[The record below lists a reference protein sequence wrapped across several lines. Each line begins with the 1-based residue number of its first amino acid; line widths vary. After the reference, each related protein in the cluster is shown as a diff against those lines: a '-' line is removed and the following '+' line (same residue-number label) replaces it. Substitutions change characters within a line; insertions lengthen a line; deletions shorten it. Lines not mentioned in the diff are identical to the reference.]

1 MIYNKQIEN
10 EETSIGRYSEG
21 KYLDEII
28 KEGNVHVVS
37 GAALRHKQ
45 NRDTAFGLYKST
57 LNEADLATDSKTK
70 EELLEKANKYKS
82 DWQYSSG
89 IFDNLNQSLGQLIVA
104 PLQDALS
111 KLRAPDMQNVN
122 SLASQGVMINRAD
135 DASRTESLLDYQ
147 REQTTLQRQIKDLL
161 EVEDY
166 TETPIIQ

>member
-1 MIYNKQIEN
+1 M
-10 EETSIGRYSEG
+10 
-21 KYLDEII
+21 
-28 KEGNVHVVS
+28 VS

-57 LNEADLATDSKTK
+57 LNEAGLATDSKTK
-70 EELLEKANKYKS
+70 EELLDKANKYKS